1 MICTSPRSG
10 SSLLCEG
17 LKNTER
23 AGAPAEYFDD
33 RPEFSEYWRR
43 QFGIANTV
51 HYFDG
56 VVVHSSTANGVFGT
70 KLHWTNCRALRR
82 ALHASVGSKL
92 ADVRGRSLNELLQA
106 KFVSIQYVWL
116 RRRNKVAQGISHYL
130 AFCTDLWQI
139 SRDGRKKRES
149 DNQQSVDFD
158 FSMIE
163 DCVGWAS
170 RYDAE
175 WQGFFDRH
183 QVRPLVLYYEE
194 FVQNYDRTI
203 CDVLDFLR
211 VPHGDLISQ
220 EPPLVRLADSRSLQ
234 WEERYVRI
242 KKAGERRPFAK
253 SSNVPD

>member
-17 LKNTER
+17 LKNTGR

-33 RPEFSEYWRR
+33 RPEFSEYWRQ
-43 QFGIANTV
+43 QFGIPNTV

-56 VVVHSSTANGVFGT
+56 VVVHSSTANGFFGA

-106 KFVSIQYVWL
+106 KFASIQYVWL

-130 AFCTDLWQI
+130 AICTDLWQI
-139 SRDGRKKRES
+139 SRNEWNQRAP
-149 DNQQSVDFD
+149 DNRQSVDFD
-158 FSMIE
+158 LSMIE

-170 RYDAE
+170 GYDAE

-183 QVRPLVLYYEE
+183 KLRPLILYYEE
-194 FVQNYDRTI
+194 FAQIYDRTI
-203 CDVLDFLR
+203 RDVLDFLC
-211 VPHGDLISQ
+211 VPHGDVVSQ
-220 EPPLVRLADSRSLQ
+220 EPPLVRVANPRSLE
-234 WEERYVRI
+234 WEERYVRL
-242 KKAGERRPFAK
+242 KQAGERRPFAK
-253 SSNVPD
+253 SSNVAD

>member
-1 MICTSPRSG
+1 VICTSPRSG

-17 LKNTER
+17 LKNTGR

-33 RPEFSEYWRR
+33 RREFSEYWRR
-43 QFGIANTV
+43 QFGIPNTV

-56 VVVHSSTANGVFGT
+56 VVVHSSTANGFFGA

-106 KFVSIQYVWL
+106 KFASIQYVWL

-130 AFCTDLWQI
+130 AICTDLWQI
-139 SRDGRKKRES
+139 SRNEWNQRAP
-149 DNQQSVDFD
+149 DNRQSVDFD
-158 FSMIE
+158 LSMIE

-170 RYDAE
+170 GYDAE

-183 QVRPLVLYYEE
+183 KLRPLILYYEE
-194 FVQNYDRTI
+194 FAQIYDRTI
-203 CDVLDFLR
+203 RDVLDFLC
-211 VPHGDLISQ
+211 VPHGDVVSQ
-220 EPPLVRLADSRSLQ
+220 EPPLVRVANPRSLE
-234 WEERYVRI
+234 WEERYVRL
-242 KKAGERRPFAK
+242 KQAGERRPFAK
-253 SSNVPD
+253 SSNVAD